1 MRYCMS
7 CGAQVPA
14 TARFCP
20 DCGTPAGTDPEATR
34 VAPSEETR
42 VRSSL
47 PQPVIPSP
55 RPPAPVEHR
64 PPQTPA
70 QPRTPARSDETERV
84 IFAVRPT
91 LLFVKLGYVLAA
103 LGGIFLV
110 ALFSYFL
117 SPPWSYLSLL
127 FAVGLLLIPVYHHLR
142 RNLKKY
148 TLTDAKIE
156 IDEGFISQTT
166 RNMPLR
172 NIRDVTVKTTIFQR
186 MLGFG
191 DVVIDNAGEE
201 GGPTVLDNIPEPR
214 RHMDLILR
222 ELRRWR

>member
-1 MRYCMS
+1 MHYCMS

-20 DCGTPAGTDPEATR
+20 DCGAPSAGRDAEATR

-42 VRSSL
+42 VSTSL
-47 PQPVIPSP
+47 PRPVVPTP
-55 RPPAPVEHR
+55 RPAAPVAQR
-64 PPQTPA
+64 QPPA
-70 QPRTPARSDETERV
+70 TPARDGETERV
-84 IFAVRPT
+84 VFVVRPT
-91 LLFVKLGYVLAA
+91 LLFVKLGYALAA
-103 LGGIFLV
+103 LAGLLLV
-110 ALFSYFL
+110 AAFSYFFE
-117 SPPWSYLSLL
+117 PPWPYVSLAL
-127 FAVGLLLIPVYHHLR
+127 AVALLLVPVYHHVR